1 MPQKIVSQPLLAGLC
16 LLGSSLWLPAFANL
30 PEKQIFNAGSHCVAW
45 RTQKTMAMVS
55 KQEVIGRSCNVSVSA
70 SKTADGKLMATIQVP
85 IASFNSQEKDRDKE
99 VLKILQASKQ
109 PVLQFS
115 TLPLTAAQWQTML
128 SNGQGAVRGEL
139 LIGGKKYPL
148 NSVAKVR
155 KNGNKIEVYGYVRT
169 SFSSLGMAPPV
180 VGPGGSIAKVADYLE
195 LHYHLSSDK
204 VKNMELVP

>member
-1 MPQKIVSQPLLAGLC
+1 MLQQKSRQALLLALC
-16 LLGSSLWLPAFANL
+16 LNLSGAAAALAIL
-30 PEKQIFNAGSHCVAW
+30 PEKQILSAGSHCVAW
-45 RTQKTMAMVS
+45 RTQKTLALLS

-70 SKTADGKLMATIQVP
+70 SKSADGKFSATVQVP
-85 IASFNSQEKDRDKE
+85 IAAFNSQEKDRDKE

-109 PVLQFS
+109 PVLQFT

-139 LIGGKKYPL
+139 MIGGKKYPL

-155 KNGNKIEVYGYVRT
+155 KNGSKIEVYGYIRT
-169 SFSSLGMAPPV
+169 SFSSLGIAPPV

-195 LHYHLSSDK
+195 LHYHFSSDK
-204 VKNMELVP
+204 VQNIGVVL